1 MKKILL
7 ILSSVLFTLNI
18 NATTLYE
25 QVEMDDRTEVV
36 IGFGR
41 YTYAIYCDG
50 MLVCW
55 VKADSL
61 TDADT
66 WAKQTYGPSAYAR
79 LHNSLIPSL

>member
-1 MKKILL
+1 M
-7 ILSSVLFTLNI
+7 LFALNI

-25 QVEMDDRTEVV
+25 QVEMDDRIETV

-61 TDADT
+61 KDADT
-66 WAKQTYGPSAYAR
+66 WAKRTYGPSAYAQ
-79 LHNSLIPSL
+79 LHNTIIPSLPGA